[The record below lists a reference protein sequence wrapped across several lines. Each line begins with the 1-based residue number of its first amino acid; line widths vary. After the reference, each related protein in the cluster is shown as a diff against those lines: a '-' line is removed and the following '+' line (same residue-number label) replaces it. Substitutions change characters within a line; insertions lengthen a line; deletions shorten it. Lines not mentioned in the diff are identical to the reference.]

1 MSASWIGMSS
11 ETSPHTRGKPLNGI
25 SNGLRPRNI
34 PAYAGKTFESSS
46 RTVSP
51 GKHPRIRGENYG
63 AELPSAWAPETSP
76 HTRGKLQAAKK
87 SLLEVG
93 NIPAYAGKTPAHPP
107 NPASSQK
114 HPRIRGE
121 NPLAALKASVLIE
134 TSPHTRGKLTQQHF
148 KDECSRNIPAYAGKT
163 IRFG

>member
-1 MSASWIGMSS
+1 MSNYLHAL
-11 ETSPHTRGKPLNGI
+11 RG
-25 SNGLRPRNI
+25 RNI
-34 PAYAGKTFESSS
+34 PAYAGRTKTLKPVEELWA
-46 RTVSP
+46 
-51 GKHPRIRGENYG
+51 KHPRIRGENRHSPHCR
-63 AELPSAWAPETSP
+63 ASFRETSP